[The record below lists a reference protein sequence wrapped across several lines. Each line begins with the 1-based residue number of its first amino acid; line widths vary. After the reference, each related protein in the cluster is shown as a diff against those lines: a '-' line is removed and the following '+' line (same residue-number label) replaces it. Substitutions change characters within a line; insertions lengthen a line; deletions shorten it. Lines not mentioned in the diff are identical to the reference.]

1 MTVTA
6 AQLLPWCRNLL
17 QGQPRLPLESYL
29 DAIPRLDAL
38 ADLPSGTAV
47 LVRGDLDCK
56 PGPRVGE
63 GDIRLRSMLDTLNF
77 GRERGWRQVLF
88 GHVGRKPEGSLRAVA
103 ARLGELLGIQVPLI
117 ENWLDP
123 QSLVITAEAARALA
137 ATQPGSVV
145 MLENTRRYEIERVLW
160 DATPQDLEA
169 LCPRL
174 ATLAN
179 QFAQHV
185 AVHYVHEAFSAGS
198 LDASSVIVPAAMQRV
213 ALGRYAAAEFD
224 GPLRRCL
231 RAVLVVFSGLKADK
245 LDDLEAVIQRGSA
258 RWIFVAGSLAMAL
271 KKAEAQLAGGDF
283 CVGVAEDPARASE
296 PYYLPPAR
304 IEQARRLLQEGRA
317 QGIRFVLPV
326 DFVLQDGRVA
336 ERIGPQDQQLDVGPR
351 SSELFEQ
358 EVEAFL
364 RSVVPHSQDQP
375 PVAFYNGVFGK
386 FEDPRFEAGTRRFI
400 TQLRRMKEAGVEVYV
415 GGGEGGAA
423 LERYG
428 QPDWVTHGFTAGG
441 TVLNALG
448 ANPVPFLQALYFVG
462 RPPRQ

>member
-123 QSLVITAEAARALA
+123 QLLVITAEAARALA